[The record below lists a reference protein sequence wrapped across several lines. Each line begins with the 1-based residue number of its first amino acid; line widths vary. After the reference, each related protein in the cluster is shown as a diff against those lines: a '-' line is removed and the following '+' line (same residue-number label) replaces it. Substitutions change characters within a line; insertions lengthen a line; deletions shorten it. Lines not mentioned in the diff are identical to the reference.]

1 VPAIPP
7 EAHVRVFG
15 SRAFFRLWLAQVVS
29 SLGDWIGFVAVV
41 ALAQR
46 IGGSSPEAAIA
57 LVMSAR
63 LIPGFFLSQ
72 FAGVLVDRWD
82 RKKVMVCCDIGR
94 GLVLATLPFI
104 HTVWGLVLA
113 SLLLEIGT
121 LFWAPAKEAS
131 VPNLVPADQLT
142 TANSLSLVAAYGTF
156 PIASFVFA
164 MLTAVAGGLKEVPG
178 LGFLG
183 VNRETL
189 AIGVDVCTFFLSA
202 VMIATL
208 PLTKPRR
215 DPLDTEKIGIGSVV
229 HDLKE
234 GWHFIFLNAKVRAVM
249 IALGTGLIGGG
260 MVVPLG
266 PVFADEVL
274 HSGATGFGLLL
285 TALGTGM
292 AIGVVLLSA
301 PEEAP
306 ERDGLHRAVL
316 GAGITLIIGA
326 SMSTLAPAFLAIL
339 GMGVFTGSVYVLGFT
354 ILHET
359 VEDDLRG
366 RTFSA
371 LYTLV
376 RFCLLMAFALAPLL
390 AGGLNRFSNRVFGG
404 SVEIRVHRRACP
416 ACASRSGSP
425 ERSSSPRSPRHP
437 LASLG
442 EHHRPHPRSVR
453 GRFIALEGGE
463 GSGKS
468 TQAKLLAADLG
479 ALATFEPATPR
490 WAERSAGCSRSAPPP
505 STIAPR
511 PS

>member
-1 VPAIPP
+1 MGERRDSPTVTRAADGLGDVPTAPFPPVADDGPVLPGVNAQIPP
-7 EAHVRVFG
+7 AQHVRVFG
-15 SRAFFRLWLAQVVS
+15 SRAYFRLWLAQVVS
-29 SLGDWIGFVAVV
+29 SLGDWIGFVAIV
-41 ALAQR
+41 ALAQA

-63 LIPGFFLSQ
+63 LIPGFFFSQ

-104 HTVWGLVLA
+104 DTVWGLVVA

-121 LFWAPAKEAS
+121 LLWAPAKEAS
-131 VPNLVPADQLT
+131 VPNLVPQDQLA

-164 MLTAVAGGLKEVPG
+164 VLTVGAGGLADLPG
-178 LGFLG
+178 FGFLD

-208 PLTKPRR
+208 PLTKPKREP
-215 DPLDTEKIGIGSVV
+215 PLSGKVGFGSVV
-229 HDLKE
+229 ADLKE
-234 GWHFIFLNAKVRAVM
+234 GWHFIFINPKVRAVM
-249 IALGTGLIGGG
+249 IALSTGMIGGG

-266 PVFADEVL
+266 PVFAEEVL
-274 HSGATGFGLLL
+274 GSGPAGFGLLL

-292 AIGVVLLSA
+292 AIGVILLSA
-301 PEEAP
+301 FQKKIPKATVFT
-306 ERDGLHRAVL
+306 ASVL
-316 GAGITLIIGA
+316 GAGISLFVAA
-326 SMSTLAPAFLAIL
+326 SMSTLPPAFLAIL
-339 GMGVFTGSVYVLGFT
+339 GMGICTGAVYVLGFT

-376 RFCLLMAFALAPLL
+376 RFCLLLAFVLGPLL
-390 AGGLNRFSNRVFGG
+390 SGVLNRFSTRVFGG
-404 SVEIRVHRRACP
+404 SVEILTYTISLPGVRLTLWLAGAIIVLAGCL
-416 ACASRSGSP
+416 AI
-425 ERSSSPRSPRHP
+425 SS
-437 LASLG
+437 L
-442 EHHRPHPRSVR
+442 
-453 GRFIALEGGE
+453 
-463 GSGKS
+463 
-468 TQAKLLAADLG
+468 
-479 ALATFEPATPR
+479 
-490 WAERSAGCSRSAPPP
+490 RSASA
-505 STIAPR
+505 TGR
-511 PS
+511 TRDL

>member
-1 VPAIPP
+1 MGESSESPLAARAADTLDDDVPTDPFPPIVPAIPP

-63 LIPGFFLSQ
+63 LVPGFFLSQ

-82 RKKVMVCCDIGR
+82 RKKVMVTCDIGR

-131 VPNLVPADQLT
+131 VPNLVPPDQLT

-178 LGFLG
+178 LSFLD

-215 DPLDTEKIGIGSVV
+215 EHLETEKIGIGSVV

-301 PEEAP
+301 FQKKLPKVMIFTAS
-306 ERDGLHRAVL
+306 VL
-316 GAGITLIIGA
+316 GAGITLIVGA

-390 AGGLNRFSNRVFGG
+390 AGGLNRLSTRVFGG
-404 SVEIRVHRRACP
+404 SVDILGFTVSLPGVR
-416 ACASRSGSP
+416 
-425 ERSSSPRSPRHP
+425 
-437 LASLG
+437 LALWLAGAIIVSAG
-442 EHHRPHPRSVR
+442 
-453 GRFIALEGGE
+453 
-463 GSGKS
+463 
-468 TQAKLLAADLG
+468 LLAIHSL
-479 ALATFEPATPR
+479 
-490 WAERSAGCSRSAPPP
+490 RSAS
-505 STIAPR
+505 STGR
-511 PS
+511 TRDL

>member
-1 VPAIPP
+1 MGESSEGPLAARAADTLDDDVPTDPFPPITPPIPP
-7 EAHVRVFG
+7 GGHVRVFG

-29 SLGDWIGFVAVV
+29 SLGDWIGFVAIV

-63 LIPGFFLSQ
+63 LVPGFFLSQ
-72 FAGVLVDRWD
+72 LAGVLVDRWN
-82 RKKVMVCCDIGR
+82 RKKVMVSCDIGR

-121 LFWAPAKEAS
+121 LLWAPAKEAS
-131 VPNLVPADQLT
+131 VPNLVPPDQLT

-164 MLTAVAGGLKEVPG
+164 VLTAVAGGIKEVPG
-178 LGFLG
+178 FGFLD

-189 AIGVDVCTFFLSA
+189 AIGVDVWTFFLSA

-208 PLTKPRR
+208 PLSKPRR
-215 DPLDTEKIGIGSVV
+215 EPSATGKVGIGSVV
-229 HDLKE
+229 QDLKE
-234 GWHFIFLNAKVRAVM
+234 GWHFIFINPKVRAVM

-260 MVVPLG
+260 MIVPLG

-274 HSGATGFGLLL
+274 ASGPTGFGLLL

-301 PEEAP
+301 FQKKIPKVMVFTAS
-306 ERDGLHRAVL
+306 VV
-316 GAGITLIIGA
+316 GAGIALIIGA

-359 VEDDLRG
+359 VDDDLRG
-366 RTFSA
+366 RTFST

-376 RFCLLMAFALAPLL
+376 RFCLLLAFALAPLL
-390 AGGLNRFSNRVFGG
+390 AGALNRFSQNVFEG
-404 SVEIRVHRRACP
+404 SVEILSFTVSLPGVR
-416 ACASRSGSP
+416 
-425 ERSSSPRSPRHP
+425 
-437 LASLG
+437 LALWLAG
-442 EHHRPHPRSVR
+442 TIIVVA
-453 GRFIALEGGE
+453 G
-463 GSGKS
+463 
-468 TQAKLLAADLG
+468 LLAIRSL
-479 ALATFEPATPR
+479 
-490 WAERSAGCSRSAPPP
+490 RSASA
-505 STIAPR
+505 TGR
-511 PS
+511 TRDL

>member
-1 VPAIPP
+1 MYI
-7 EAHVRVFG
+7 
-15 SRAFFRLWLAQVVS
+15 SRRAANWLSPSTIRLFNSPAFFRLWLGQVVS
-29 SLGDWIGFVAVV
+29 SIGDWLGFVAIT
-41 ALAQR
+41 ALAAR
-46 IGGSSPEAAIA
+46 IGGSSPEAAIS
-57 LVMSAR
+57 LVLSAR
-63 LIPGFFLSQ
+63 LVPGFF
-72 FAGVLVDRWD
+72 FGPIAGVFVDRWD
-82 RKKVMVCCDIGR
+82 RKRTMIVCDIGR
-94 GLVLATLPFI
+94 GLVLATLPFVDTI
-104 HTVWGLVLA
+104 PGLVLA
-113 SLLLEIGT
+113 SLAMETFT
-121 LFWAPAKEAS
+121 LMWGPARDAS
-131 VPNLVPADQLT
+131 VPNLVQPEFLPQ
-142 TANSLSLVAAYGTF
+142 ANSLSLVAAYGTF

-164 MLTAVAGGLKEVPG
+164 MLTAVAGGLKELPG

-301 PEEAP
+301 FQKKLPNVMVFTAS
-306 ERDGLHRAVL
+306 VL

-404 SVEIRVHRRACP
+404 SVDVAGFTVSLPGVR
-416 ACASRSGSP
+416 
-425 ERSSSPRSPRHP
+425 
-437 LASLG
+437 LALWLAG
-442 EHHRPHPRSVR
+442 AIIVAA
-453 GRFIALEGGE
+453 G
-463 GSGKS
+463 
-468 TQAKLLAADLG
+468 LLAIHSL
-479 ALATFEPATPR
+479 
-490 WAERSAGCSRSAPPP
+490 RSA
-505 STIAPR
+505 STTGR
-511 PS
+511 TRDL

>member
-1 VPAIPP
+1 MGESSEGPLAARAADTLDDDVPTDPFPPIVPSIPP
-7 EAHVRVFG
+7 EARVRVFG

-164 MLTAVAGGLKEVPG
+164 MLTAVAGGLKELPG
-178 LGFLG
+178 LGFLD

-234 GWHFIFLNAKVRAVM
+234 GWHFIFLNAKVRSGDDRPGHRAHRRRHGRAARPGLRGRGARLWCHGLRSAPHRARHRHGDRRRA
-249 IALGTGLIGGG
+249 ALR
-260 MVVPLG
+260 V
-266 PVFADEVL
+266 
-274 HSGATGFGLLL
+274 
-285 TALGTGM
+285 
-292 AIGVVLLSA
+292 
-301 PEEAP
+301 PEEAA
-306 ERDGLHRAVL
+306 EGDDLHRV
-316 GAGITLIIGA
+316 GA
-326 SMSTLAPAFLAIL
+326 
-339 GMGVFTGSVYVLGFT
+339 
-354 ILHET
+354 
-359 VEDDLRG
+359 R
-366 RTFSA
+366 
-371 LYTLV
+371 
-376 RFCLLMAFALAPLL
+376 
-390 AGGLNRFSNRVFGG
+390 
-404 SVEIRVHRRACP
+404 RRA
-416 ACASRSGSP
+416 SR
-425 ERSSSPRSPRHP
+425 
-437 LASLG
+437 
-442 EHHRPHPRSVR
+442 
-453 GRFIALEGGE
+453 
-463 GSGKS
+463 
-468 TQAKLLAADLG
+468 
-479 ALATFEPATPR
+479 
-490 WAERSAGCSRSAPPP
+490 
-505 STIAPR
+505 
-511 PS
+511 

>member
-1 VPAIPP
+1 MGERRDSPTATRAADGLGDVPTAPFPPVPDDGPVLPGINAQIPP
-7 EAHVRVFG
+7 AQHVRVFG
-15 SRAFFRLWLAQVVS
+15 SRAYFRLWLAQVVS
-29 SLGDWIGFVAVV
+29 SLGDWIGFVAIV
-41 ALAQR
+41 ALAQA

-63 LIPGFFLSQ
+63 LIPGFFFSQ

-104 HTVWGLVLA
+104 DTVWGLVIA

-121 LFWAPAKEAS
+121 LLWAPAKEAS
-131 VPNLVPADQLT
+131 VPNLVPQDQLA

-164 MLTAVAGGLKEVPG
+164 VLTVGAGGLAEVPG
-178 LGFLG
+178 FGFLD

-208 PLTKPRR
+208 PLTKPKRE
-215 DPLDTEKIGIGSVV
+215 PPASGKVGFGSVV
-229 HDLKE
+229 ADLKE
-234 GWHFIFLNAKVRAVM
+234 GWHFIFINPKVRAVM
-249 IALGTGLIGGG
+249 VALSTGMIGGG

-266 PVFADEVL
+266 PVFAEEVL
-274 HSGATGFGLLL
+274 GSGPAGFGLLL

-292 AIGVVLLSA
+292 AIGVILLSA
-301 PEEAP
+301 FQRKIPKATVFT
-306 ERDGLHRAVL
+306 ASVL
-316 GAGITLIIGA
+316 GAGISLFVAA
-326 SMSTLAPAFLAIL
+326 SMSTLPPAFLAIL
-339 GMGVFTGSVYVLGFT
+339 GMGICTGAVYVLGFT

-376 RFCLLMAFALAPLL
+376 RFCLLLAFVLGPLL
-390 AGGLNRFSNRVFGG
+390 SGVLNRFSMRVFDG
-404 SVEIRVHRRACP
+404 SVEILTYTISLPGVRLTLWLAGAIIVLAGCL
-416 ACASRSGSP
+416 AI
-425 ERSSSPRSPRHP
+425 SS
-437 LASLG
+437 L
-442 EHHRPHPRSVR
+442 
-453 GRFIALEGGE
+453 
-463 GSGKS
+463 
-468 TQAKLLAADLG
+468 
-479 ALATFEPATPR
+479 
-490 WAERSAGCSRSAPPP
+490 RSASA
-505 STIAPR
+505 TGR
-511 PS
+511 TRDL

>member
-1 VPAIPP
+1 MGESSEGPLAARAADTLDDDVPTDPFPPIVPAIPP

-164 MLTAVAGGLKEVPG
+164 MLTAVAGGLKELPG
-178 LGFLG
+178 LGFLD

-266 PVFADEVL
+266 PGVRGR
-274 HSGATGFGLLL
+274 GAP
-285 TALGTGM
+285 LGC
-292 AIGVVLLSA
+292 
-301 PEEAP
+301 
-306 ERDGLHRAVL
+306 HRA
-316 GAGITLIIGA
+316 
-326 SMSTLAPAFLAIL
+326 
-339 GMGVFTGSVYVLGFT
+339 
-354 ILHET
+354 
-359 VEDDLRG
+359 
-366 RTFSA
+366 SA
-371 LYTLV
+371 
-376 RFCLLMAFALAPLL
+376 C
-390 AGGLNRFSNRVFGG
+390 
-404 SVEIRVHRRACP
+404 
-416 ACASRSGSP
+416 
-425 ERSSSPRSPRHP
+425 SSPRSARAWRS
-437 LASLG
+437 ASCCS
-442 EHHRPHPRSVR
+442 PRSR
-453 GRFIALEGGE
+453 
-463 GSGKS
+463 
-468 TQAKLLAADLG
+468 
-479 ALATFEPATPR
+479 
-490 WAERSAGCSRSAPPP
+490 RSSR
-505 STIAPR
+505 R
-511 PS
+511 

>member
-1 VPAIPP
+1 MGESSESPLATRAADTLDDDVPTAPFPPVPDEDGPVLPGVNAPIPP
-7 EAHVRVFG
+7 GGHVRVFG
-15 SRAFFRLWLAQVVS
+15 SRAYFRLWLAQVVS
-29 SLGDWIGFVAVV
+29 SLGDWIGFVAIV

-63 LIPGFFLSQ
+63 LVPGFFLSQ
-72 FAGVLVDRWD
+72 LAGVLVDRWN
-82 RKKVMVCCDIGR
+82 RKKVMVFCDIGR

-121 LFWAPAKEAS
+121 LLWAPAKEAS

-164 MLTAVAGGLKEVPG
+164 VLTAVAGGLTEVPG
-178 LGFLG
+178 LGFLD

-189 AIGVDVCTFFLSA
+189 AIGVDVMTFFLSA

-208 PLTKPRR
+208 PLTKPKRE
-215 DPLDTEKIGIGSVV
+215 PPAGGKVGIGSVV

-234 GWHFIFLNAKVRAVM
+234 GWHFIFLNPRVRAVM
-249 IALGTGLIGGG
+249 LALGTGLIGGG
-260 MVVPLG
+260 MIVPLG
-266 PVFADEVL
+266 PVFAEEVL
-274 HSGATGFGLLL
+274 DSGAAGFGLLL

-301 PEEAP
+301 FQKKTPKAMVFT
-306 ERDGLHRAVL
+306 ASVL
-316 GAGITLIIGA
+316 GAGISLIVAA

-339 GMGVFTGSVYVLGFT
+339 CMGVFTGSVYVLGFT

-359 VEDDLRG
+359 VDDDLRG
-366 RTFSA
+366 RTFST

-376 RFCLLMAFALAPLL
+376 RFCLLLAFALAPLL
-390 AGGLNRFSNRVFGG
+390 AGALNRFSNRAFDG
-404 SVEIRVHRRACP
+404 SVEILTFTVSLPGVR
-416 ACASRSGSP
+416 
-425 ERSSSPRSPRHP
+425 
-437 LASLG
+437 LALW
-442 EHHRPHPRSVR
+442 
-453 GRFIALEGGE
+453 
-463 GSGKS
+463 
-468 TQAKLLAADLG
+468 LAG
-479 ALATFEPATPR
+479 AIIVA
-490 WAERSAGCSRSAPPP
+490 AGCIAIHSLRNASA
-505 STIAPR
+505 TGR
-511 PS
+511 TRDL